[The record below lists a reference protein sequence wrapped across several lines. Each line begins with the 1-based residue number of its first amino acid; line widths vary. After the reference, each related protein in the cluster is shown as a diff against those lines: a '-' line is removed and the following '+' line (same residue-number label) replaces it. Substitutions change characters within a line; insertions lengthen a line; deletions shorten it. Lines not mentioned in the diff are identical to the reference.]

1 MAPFKSIAGRNLGK
15 LVKSYITSNIGGTI
29 SGGGVVTGTIAA
41 TGGTVATPG
50 DGFKYHMITA
60 PLGTTA
66 FEVTAGGGIG
76 DVLIIGA
83 GGGGGG
89 GYYAG
94 GGGAGKVIEGVSIPI
109 QPGTVIVTAGTG
121 GIGGDAQTTPA
132 GNGGDSNFG
141 TVIALGGGAG
151 GSGPGINNEG
161 ADGGSGGGASYYV
174 GPVESGVGIAIT
186 FSAVLNYTA
195 YGNNA
200 AEARNPG
207 VVGGGGGGSGA
218 AGSGTAGGD
227 GITVSRFP
235 ASNIP
240 VLAPVIP
247 AMGPLQ
253 NQYGGGGGAG
263 PGGTGGVGG
272 GANGG
277 SSNGPS
283 AVNFLGGGGGGS
295 SAVSTNDG
303 GAGGPGIVVIRY
315 PSS

>member
-15 LVKSYITSNIGGTI
+15 LVKSYLTSNIGETI
-29 SGGGVVTGTIAA
+29 SGGGVTGTIAA

-60 PLGTTA
+60 PLGATL
-66 FEVTAGGGIG
+66 FEVTAGGGTG
-76 DVLIIGA
+76 DILIIGA

-109 QPGTVIVTAGTG
+109 QPGIVIVTAGDG
-121 GIGGDAQTTPA
+121 GVGGDGQNTPA
-132 GNGGDSNFG
+132 GNGQSSNFG
-141 TVIALGGGAG
+141 PVIALGGGAG
-151 GSGPGINNEG
+151 GSGPGINNDG

-174 GPVESGVGIAIT
+174 SPIESGVGIAIT
-186 FSAVLNYTA
+186 FSAVTGYTA

-200 AEARNPG
+200 ATARIPG
-207 VVGGGGGGSGA
+207 IVGGGGGGAGA

-227 GITVSRFP
+227 GITVNRFP

-247 AMGPLQ
+247 VMGPLQ

-277 SSNGPS
+277 GSIGPS

-295 SAVSTNDG
+295 SGSSTYDG